1 MDFLQLAGRTI
12 LVMGVANRKS
22 VAYHVAQVLR
32 EAGADMLYAVRSEA
46 RRESLKKLVGDAPIY
61 VCDVEHQDHIDK
73 LREDVGKD
81 RQQLTGLVHS
91 IAFADYSAGWQPF
104 HATPRAAFLQA
115 VDISCFSFIAVS
127 NAFRDMLDPEQGSV
141 VSISISTTR
150 MAAENYGY
158 MAPVKAALDS
168 SVCFLAKSFSEFSK

>member
-81 RQQLTGLVHS
+81 RQQLTGL
-91 IAFADYSAGWQPF
+91 
-104 HATPRAAFLQA
+104 
-115 VDISCFSFIAVS
+115 
-127 NAFRDMLDPEQGSV
+127 
-141 VSISISTTR
+141 
-150 MAAENYGY
+150 
-158 MAPVKAALDS
+158 
-168 SVCFLAKSFSEFSK
+168 